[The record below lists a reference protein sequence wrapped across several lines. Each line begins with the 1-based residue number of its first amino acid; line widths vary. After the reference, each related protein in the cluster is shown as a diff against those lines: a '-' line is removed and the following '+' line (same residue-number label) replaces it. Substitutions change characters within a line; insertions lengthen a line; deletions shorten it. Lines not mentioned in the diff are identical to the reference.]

1 MAGRVPAG
9 ADRSAVAME
18 MEDTFVQNLKHAA
31 GVLSKVTPHLQH
43 HNPSLGPKW
52 ISFSC
57 KVDYIFKF
65 ASRLNGSIKV
75 SPITKILSSLTHPHV
90 TPNLQKKK
98 F

>member
-43 HNPSLGPKW
+43 HNASLGPKW
-52 ISFSC
+52 DFYFHVKLI
-57 KVDYIFKF
+57 IF
-65 ASRLNGSIKV
+65 
-75 SPITKILSSLTHPHV
+75 LSLLLV
-90 TPNLQKKK
+90 
-98 F
+98 